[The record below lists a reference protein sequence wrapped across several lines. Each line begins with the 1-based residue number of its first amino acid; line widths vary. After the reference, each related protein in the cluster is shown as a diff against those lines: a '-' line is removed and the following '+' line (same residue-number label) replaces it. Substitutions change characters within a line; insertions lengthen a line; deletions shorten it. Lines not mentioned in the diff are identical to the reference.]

1 MKDWEKV
8 LKEVIKRVFTGLSY
22 RVYLFGSRAR
32 GEETEGS
39 DYDIAIWCEEEAKER
54 FTQLRYLLEE
64 EINIPYTVDVIDLK
78 RASPAFKKM
87 VLKEAKRWI

>member
-39 DYDIAIWCEEEAKER
+39 DYDIAIWCEEEAKEL

-78 RASPAFKKM
+78 RVSPAFKKM